1 MPNDMYKEY
10 QSLSGNKDPMAMQ
23 RRRELARGLQ
33 AQRRGQVPPGTV
45 AAPSLQQ
52 SRDRQAI
59 YQGLPGMPANMPQR
73 PANMPGDRM
82 GQMPVQNGPMG
93 QMPVQNGP
101 MGQMP
106 VNPGNRMPTKVVP
119 WAQNETGG
127 YGPDMQTRINQILSQ
142 FNRRA

>member
-10 QSLSGNKDPMAMQ
+10 QSLAGSSDPMAMQ

-45 AAPSLQQ
+45 AAPALEQ
-52 SRDRQAI
+52 SRERLGSPWAAQV
-59 YQGLPGMPANMPQR
+59 PPSMPQR
-73 PANMPGDRM
+73 PVNMPGDR
-82 GQMPVQNGPMG
+82 
-93 QMPVQNGP
+93 

>member
-23 RRRELARGLQ
+23 KRRELARGLQ

-59 YQGLPGMPANMPQR
+59 YQGLLKQSPDSQAIYEGLPGMPANMPQR

-82 GQMPVQNGPMG
+82 GQMPV
-93 QMPVQNGP
+93 
-101 MGQMP
+101 
-106 VNPGNRMPTKVVP
+106 NPGNRMPVYPQGNIPEFGAFNT
-119 WAQNETGG
+119 
-127 YGPDMQTRINQILSQ
+127 PDMQTRINQILSQ

>member
-10 QSLSGNKDPMAMQ
+10 QSLSGSSDPMAMQ

-52 SRDRQAI
+52 SRDRMAQAG
-59 YQGLPGMPANMPQR
+59 GLPGMPANMPQR

-82 GQMPVQNGPMG
+82 GQMPV
-93 QMPVQNGP
+93 
-101 MGQMP
+101 
-106 VNPGNRMPTKVVP
+106 NPGNRMPVFPQGNIPEFGAFNT
-119 WAQNETGG
+119 
-127 YGPDMQTRINQILSQ
+127 PDMQTRINQILSQ

>member
-10 QSLSGNKDPMAMQ
+10 QSLAGSSDPMAMQ

-52 SRDRQAI
+52 SRDRVAQAG
-59 YQGLPGMPANMPQR
+59 GLPGMPANMPQR
-73 PANMPGDRM
+73 PANMPG
-82 GQMPVQNGPMG
+82 
-93 QMPVQNGP
+93 
-101 MGQMP
+101 
-106 VNPGNRMPTKVVP
+106 NRMPVYPQGNIPEFSAFNT
-119 WAQNETGG
+119 
-127 YGPDMQTRINQILSQ
+127 PDMQTRINQILSQ

>member
-10 QSLSGNKDPMAMQ
+10 QSLAGSSDPMAMQ

-59 YQGLPGMPANMPQR
+59 YQGLTGMPANMPQR
-73 PANMPGDRM
+73 PANMPGDR
-82 GQMPVQNGPMG
+82 MG

>member
-45 AAPSLQQ
+45 AAPALEQ
-52 SRDRQAI
+52 SRERLGSPWAAQV
-59 YQGLPGMPANMPQR
+59 PPSMPQR
-73 PANMPGDRM
+73 
-82 GQMPVQNGPMG
+82 
-93 QMPVQNGP
+93 
-101 MGQMP
+101 P
-106 VNPGNRMPTKVVP
+106 VNPGNRMPTQVVP

-127 YGPDMQTRINQILSQ
+127 YGPDMQARINQILSQ

>member
-10 QSLSGNKDPMAMQ
+10 QSLAGSGDPMAMQ

-33 AQRRGQVPPGTV
+33 AQRRGQLPPGTV
-45 AAPSLQQ
+45 AAPALEQ
-52 SRDRQAI
+52 SRERLGSPWAAQI
-59 YQGLPGMPANMPQR
+59 PPSMPQR

-82 GQMPVQNGPMG
+82 GQW
-93 QMPVQNGP
+93 
-101 MGQMP
+101 P

-119 WAQNETGG
+119 WVQNETGG

>member
-10 QSLSGNKDPMAMQ
+10 QSLSGSSDPMAMQ

-52 SRDRQAI
+52 SRDRVAQAG
-59 YQGLPGMPANMPQR
+59 GLPGMPANMPQR

-93 QMPVQNGP
+93 QMPV
-101 MGQMP
+101 
-106 VNPGNRMPTKVVP
+106 NPGNRMPVYPQGNMPEFGAFNT
-119 WAQNETGG
+119 
-127 YGPDMQTRINQILSQ
+127 PDMQARINQILSQ